1 MQARFG
7 GEMMTL
13 DGEGAGGGA
22 SLGRIQE
29 THFNRALGRAL
40 RRKRA
45 AWRSPNAVIYE
56 RTDVLADERAK
67 RPDILVVTPGAAPV
81 SIELE
86 WDAPAED
93 DARARLGKA
102 VKSGGQIRS
111 RRRGGRT
118 SRRRSR
124 ASI

>member
-1 MQARFG
+1 ML
-7 GEMMTL
+7 TL

-56 RTDVLADERAK
+56 RTDVLEDERAK

-93 DARARLGKA
+93 DAAPGW
-102 VKSGGQIRS
+102 G
-111 RRRGGRT
+111 RR
-118 SRRRSR
+118 
-124 ASI
+124 